1 MIVNNELLE
10 TLILPQ
16 VTAPAQY
23 LGGELHSVCKD
34 WSAPGAKMVF
44 AFPDLYEIG
53 MSHLGLRLLYEAIN
67 NHSPH
72 LCERV
77 FMPQDDMIAQLRQH
91 QLPLFSLESRHSLA
105 DFDVIGFTLQY
116 ELSFTNILAMLDLAG
131 IPLTTA
137 ERGEDGPLVVAG
149 GPCAYNPEPLA
160 EIIDLFFIGEGEDQD
175 RELLDLVAEVKA
187 AGGGRSEILRRAIH
201 IPGVYVPGFY
211 QAEYNAK
218 GNFSGLSLAAD
229 APADTPMQIKKRIVA
244 DFDQVAFPERPIMPW
259 IAPVHDRIMLEVM
272 RGCSHG
278 CRFCQAGMIYRP
290 IREKSVETLLAQA
303 RTQAWNSGYDDMA
316 LLSLST
322 ADYTCVEGLM
332 GRLLEEH
339 APQGVG
345 VSLPSLRVDAFSVN
359 LAARTQEV
367 RKSGITLAPE
377 AGSQRMRDV
386 INKGVTEE
394 QILTA
399 AAAAFSQGYTRVKLY
414 FMLGLPYESDS
425 DLKGIAELCQKILRL
440 GREHKPAEIKKP
452 IQISLGVS
460 SFVPKCDTPFQ
471 WQPQDSLAELKRKQ
485 ELLREYIKPLRS
497 VTIGYHERESSRLEA
512 VFARGDRRLN
522 AVLLAAYA
530 RGCHMD
536 GWKEHFRIAQWEEAF
551 AACGLEQDAYAQ
563 RSMVYGDALPWGH
576 ILCGVDEEWLWKENI
591 RAGRAELTGD
601 CRREA
606 CNSCGLCDKEWK
618 NTLVKEEGY
627 QPPMPH
633 TRKLPEASLKY
644 RCRLAVEGPAA
655 WLSHLDLLGA
665 AEKTLRRSGLPMAYS
680 QGFNPHMLISWGP
693 AHPVGLYSDSEYV
706 DLLFCQEPKE
716 DLIETFNAV
725 APPGLRMLEARP
737 VPMETE
743 ALMAAVNY
751 AEYELR
757 LAEGLQDTIQKHIDE
772 EIQRILAAEHLL
784 VERYS
789 PKGRKQ
795 VDLRPTLD
803 HLERVDDRLRFGV
816 WLDRGAVAK
825 PGEIGKL
832 LLKEGGFRCYRKAL
846 YIVGQKKE
854 RP

>member
-1 MIVNNELLE
+1 MILNSEILE
-10 TLILPQ
+10 THILPG

-23 LGGELHSVCKD
+23 LGGELHSICKD
-34 WSAPGAKMVF
+34 WEGPGAKMVF

-77 FMPQDDMIAQLRQH
+77 FMPQDDMIAALRRAG
-91 QLPLFSLESRHSLA
+91 LPLYSLESHHSLA

-116 ELSFTNILAMLDLAG
+116 ELSYTNILAMLDLAG

-137 ERGEDGPLVVAG
+137 ERGEDAPLIVAG
-149 GPCAYNPEPLA
+149 GPCAYNPEPLSD
-160 EIIDLFFIGEGEDQD
+160 IVDLFFIGEGEDQD
-175 RELLDLVAEVKA
+175 RELLDVVAEVKS
-187 AGGGRSEILRRAIH
+187 AGGGRSEILRRAVR
-201 IPGVYVPGFY
+201 IPGVYIPSFY
-211 QAEYNAK
+211 QAEYDSR
-218 GNFSGLSLAAD
+218 GHFSRLIVRPD
-229 APADTPMQIKKRIVA
+229 APPETPEKIKKRIVK
-244 DFDQVAFPERPIMPW
+244 DFDSVVFPEKPIMPW
-259 IAPVHDRIMLEVM
+259 ITPVHDRIMLEVM

-290 IREKSVETLLAQA
+290 IREKSVETLLSQA
-303 RTQAWNSGYDDMA
+303 RDQAKNSGYDDMA

-386 INKGVTEE
+386 INKGVTEQ

-414 FMLGLPYESDS
+414 FMLGLPFESDS

-440 GREHKPAEIKKP
+440 GKEHKPAEIKKP

-471 WQPQDSLAELKRKQ
+471 WQPQNALEELKRKQ
-485 ELLREYIKPLRS
+485 DLLREYIKPLRS
-497 VTIGYHERESSRLEA
+497 VTIGYHDRESSQLEA
-512 VFARGDRRLN
+512 VFARGDRKLN
-522 AVLLAAYA
+522 QVLLKAY
-530 RGCHMD
+530 RSGCHMD
-536 GWKEHFRIAQWEEAF
+536 GWKEHFRTDLWEQAF
-551 AACGLEQDAYAQ
+551 AECGLQQSAYAQ
-563 RSMVYGDALPWGH
+563 RSMVYGEALPWEH
-576 ILCGVDEEWLWKENI
+576 ILCGVDTEWLWKENI

-601 CRREA
+601 CRRED
-606 CNSCGLCDKEWK
+606 CNSCGLCDSQWQNSLQPAES
-618 NTLVKEEGY
+618 Y
-627 QPPMPH
+627 QPPKPH
-633 TRKLPEASLKY
+633 KRELPPAALKY
-644 RCRLAVEGPAA
+644 RCRLSISSPAA

-665 AEKTLRRSGLPMAYS
+665 VEKTLRRANIPMAYS

-706 DLLFCQEPKE
+706 DLLLHSELGR
-716 DLIETFNAV
+716 DLAECFNAA
-725 APPGLRMLEARP
+725 APPGVSMLEYRQ
-737 VPMETE
+737 VPMEAE

-751 AEYELR
+751 AEYQAFPE
-757 LAEGLQDTIQKHIDE
+757 EGL
-772 EIQRILAAEHLL
+772 
-784 VERYS
+784 
-789 PKGRKQ
+789 P
-795 VDLRPTLD
+795 
-803 HLERVDDRLRFGV
+803 
-816 WLDRGAVAK
+816 
-825 PGEIGKL
+825 
-832 LLKEGGFRCYRKAL
+832 
-846 YIVGQKKE
+846 
-854 RP
+854 

>member
-1 MIVNNELLE
+1 SEILE
-10 TLILPQ
+10 MRILPQ

-23 LGGELHSVCKD
+23 LGGELHSISKD
-34 WSAPGAKMVF
+34 WSDSGAKMVF

-77 FMPQDDMIAQLRQH
+77 FMPQEDMCAALRRFA
-91 QLPLFSLESRHSLA
+91 LPLYSLESHHELK

-116 ELSFTNILAMLDLAG
+116 ELSFSNILAMLDLAG

-137 ERGEDGPLVVAG
+137 EREDSAPLIVAG

-160 EIIDLFFIGEGEDQD
+160 EIVDVFFIGEGEDLD
-175 RELLDLVAEVKA
+175 REFLDLVAEVKA
-187 AGGGRSEILRRAIH
+187 AGGGRSEILRRAVQ
-201 IPGVYVPGFY
+201 IPGVYVPSFY
-211 QAEYNAK
+211 QAEYDSR
-218 GNFSGLSLAAD
+218 GRFSRLLVRPE
-229 APADTPMQIKKRIVA
+229 APAETPETIKKRIVSH
-244 DFDQVAFPERPIMPW
+244 FDQVEFPEKPIMPW
-259 IAPVHDRIMLEVM
+259 ITPVHDRIMLEVM

-303 RTQAWNSGYDDMA
+303 RAQAKNSGYDDMA

-322 ADYTCVEGLM
+322 ADYSCVEGLM

-339 APQGVG
+339 APQSVG
-345 VSLPSLRVDAFSVN
+345 ISLPSLRVDAFSVN

-394 QILTA
+394 QILSA

-414 FMLGLPYESDS
+414 FMIGLPFESDS

-440 GREHKPAEIKKP
+440 GKEHKPAEIKKP
-452 IQISLGVS
+452 IQLSLGVS

-471 WQPQDSLAELKRKQ
+471 WQPQDAPEELKRKQ
-485 ELLREYIKPLRS
+485 ELLREYIKPMRS
-497 VTIGYHERESSRLEA
+497 VSISYHDRDSSRLEA

-522 AVLLAAYA
+522 QVLLKAY
-530 RGCHMD
+530 RSGCRMD
-536 GWKEHFRIAQWEEAF
+536 GWKEYFRPDLWEQAF
-551 AACGLEQDAYAQ
+551 AECGFSPAEYAQ
-563 RSMVYGDALPWGH
+563 RSMVYGEALPWGH
-576 ILCGVDEEWLWKENI
+576 VLCGVDPEWLWKENI

-601 CRREA
+601 CRREE
-606 CNSCGLCDKEWK
+606 CNNCGLCDSAWQ
-618 NTLVKEEGY
+618 NSL
-627 QPPMPH
+627 QPRDKALPPQPQK
-633 TRKLPEASLKY
+633 RKLPPAACKY
-644 RCRLAVEGPAA
+644 RCRLSVHSPAA

-665 AEKTLRRSGLPMAYS
+665 VEKTLRRSGLPMAYS

-706 DLLFCQEPKE
+706 DLLLHRECTE
-716 DLIETFNAV
+716 DIPTAFNAF
-725 APPGLRMLEARP
+725 APPGLRMLECRQ
-737 VPMETE
+737 VPLEEE
-743 ALMAAVNY
+743 ALMSVLNY
-751 AEYELR
+751 AEYRAFSLQELGEETDLR
-757 LAEGLQDTIQKHIDE
+757 IQELLAMESLP
-772 EIQRILAAEHLL
+772 

-789 PKGRKQ
+789 SKGKKR
-795 VDLRPTLD
+795 VDLRPSLV
-803 HLERVDDRLRFGV
+803 ELRREGNALFFAV
-816 WLDRGAVAK
+816 RMDRGAAAK
-825 PGEIGKL
+825 PGEICRL
-832 LLKEGGFRCYRKAL
+832 LLGEQAVSCCRSAL
-846 YIVGQKKE
+846 YIAGEKE
-854 RP
+854 KRLP

>member
-1 MIVNNELLE
+1 MTLNKE
-10 TLILPQ
+10 TLESRILPQ

-23 LGGELHSVCKD
+23 LGGELHSIVKD
-34 WSAPGAKMVF
+34 WDSCGAKMVF

-67 NHSPH
+67 NHGPH

-77 FMPQDDMIAQLRQH
+77 FMPQDDMIALLRQEG
-91 QLPLFSLESRHSLA
+91 LPLYSLESHHSLA

-116 ELSFTNILAMLDLAG
+116 ELSYTNILAMLDLSG

-137 ERGEDGPLVVAG
+137 ERGEQDPLVVAG
-149 GPCAYNPEPLA
+149 GPCAYNPEPLSD
-160 EIIDLFFIGEGEDQD
+160 IVDLFFIGEGEDQD
-175 RELLDLVAEVKA
+175 RELLDVVAEVKA
-187 AGGGRSEILRRAIH
+187 AGGGRSEILRRAVG
-201 IPGVYVPGFY
+201 IPGVYIPSFY
-211 QAEYNAK
+211 QAEYDDK
-218 GNFSGLSLAAD
+218 GHFARLLLRPE
-229 APADTPMQIKKRIVA
+229 APAETPLQIKKRIIT
-244 DFDQVAFPERPIMPW
+244 DFDQTIFPEKPIMPW
-259 IAPVHDRIMLEVM
+259 ITPVHDRIMLEVM

-290 IREKSVETLLAQA
+290 IREKSVNTLLEQARAQA
-303 RTQAWNSGYDDMA
+303 KSSGYDDMA

-322 ADYTCVEGLM
+322 ADHTCVEGLM

-399 AAAAFSQGYTRVKLY
+399 ATAAFSQGYTRVKLY
-414 FMLGLPYESDS
+414 FMLGLPFESDS
-425 DLKGIAELCQKILRL
+425 DLQGIAALCQKILRL
-440 GREHKPAEIKKP
+440 GREHKPPELKKP

-471 WQPQDSLAELKRKQ
+471 WQPQDSLDELKRKQ

-497 VTIGYHERESSRLEA
+497 VTIGYHDRESSRLEA

-522 AVLLAAYA
+522 AVLLAAY
-530 RGCHMD
+530 RLGCHMD
-536 GWKEHFRIAQWEEAF
+536 GWKEKFRPALWEQAF
-551 AACGLEQDAYAQ
+551 AECGLKQDDYAQ
-563 RSMVYGDALPWGH
+563 RAMVYGEPLPWGH

-606 CNSCGLCDKEWK
+606 CNSCGLCDKEWR
-618 NTLVKEEGY
+618 NTLAQPEDY
-627 QPPMPH
+627 QPPQPH
-633 TRKLPEASLKY
+633 SRELPPAALKY
-644 RCRLAVEGPAA
+644 RCRLAVDAPAA

-665 AEKTLRRSGLPMAYS
+665 VEKTLRRAALPMAYS

-706 DLLFCQEPKE
+706 DLLLHREADG
-716 DLIETFNAV
+716 DLAESFNAA
-725 APPGLRMLEARP
+725 APPGLRMLEYRP
-737 VPMETE
+737 VPMEAE

-751 AEYELR
+751 AEYQVQPVGGLDEDIEERMREMLN
-757 LAEGLQDTIQKHIDE
+757 AEQ
-772 EIQRILAAEHLL
+772 LL
-784 VERYS
+784 VKRYS
-789 PKGRKQ
+789 PKGSKQ
-795 VDLRPTLD
+795 VDLRPSLAEL
-803 HLERVDDRLRFGV
+803 HREGERLCFGI
-816 WLDRGAVAK
+816 WLNRGAAAK
-825 PGEIGKL
+825 PGEIAQL
-832 LLKEGGFRCYRKAL
+832 LLPEAPVYCFRSGL
-846 YIVGQKKE
+846 YIVGQDGKA